1 MDHVMT
7 GLLLRPIHSAQA
19 GNGCKGRNLVLS
31 GKSSI
36 KPFSNEIKRMDK
48 EPMEMGL
55 SEFEY
60 AFYTAIAATVLKQA
74 E

>member
-1 MDHVMT
+1 
-7 GLLLRPIHSAQA
+7 
-19 GNGCKGRNLVLS
+19 
-31 GKSSI
+31 
-36 KPFSNEIKRMDK
+36 MDK